1 MQEAADEAARAVAG
15 QIDPAT
21 LQPNFGTEQGAI
33 WVMLGVATV
42 NVILGVWRPRFT
54 NLPD

>member
-1 MQEAADEAARAVAG
+1 MQEAAEEAARAVAG

-33 WVMLGVATV
+33 WVMLAVATV